1 MKKVFLA
8 AAIVTLGIAANAQTT
23 FGVKAGLN
31 IANLTGD
38 TEGLNTS
45 SLTSFNAGAF
55 ANIPVSSQ
63 FSVQPEV
70 LYSGEGAKA
79 TGGKLALNYVNIP
92 VLFQYNN
99 SGFYGELGPQLGILT
114 SAKAK
119 PDDGDDTDIKDVLK
133 STNFSLA
140 FGAGYKLAG
149 GLGFGVRYNLGLSN
163 IADSDEGTLKSNTFA
178 VGVSYAFG
186 KHSGK

>member
-1 MKKVFLA
+1 MA
-8 AAIVTLGIAANAQTT
+8 
-23 FGVKAGLN
+23 
-31 IANLTGD
+31 
-38 TEGLNTS
+38 
-45 SLTSFNAGAF
+45 SFNGGALV
-55 ANIPVSSQ
+55 NIPVSSQ

-70 LYSGEGAKA
+70 VYSSEGAKA
-79 TGGKLALNYVNIP
+79 TGGKISLNYVNIP

-140 FGAGYKLAG
+140 IGAGYKLTNR
-149 GLGFGVRYNLGLSN
+149 LGFGARYN
-163 IADSDEGTLKSNTFA
+163 
-178 VGVSYAFG
+178 
-186 KHSGK
+186 